1 KARQFVD
8 YCEPVLL
15 AVTVPPKDRLGR
27 QHSRGRGRQYASDLE
42 ELDMKQLAGAVTV
55 MLPRVRQVSAVLL
68 SLWDVEPAMARSG
81 VRLANVYLVERSPQQ
96 SAYPRV
102 RLLII

>member
-1 KARQFVD
+1 
-8 YCEPVLL
+8 
-15 AVTVPPKDRLGR
+15 
-27 QHSRGRGRQYASDLE
+27 
-42 ELDMKQLAGAVTV
+42 MKQLAGAVTV

-102 RLLII
+102 RLLIINPSAAYPLKTLEIESLKGLL